1 MKLDISS
8 VRRYC
13 DPYFLVRSVSL
24 LVAVLAVL
32 AMSVVTVAVSTH
44 GGAGDGVENPVIVAS
59 KQPSPPST
67 PQIPSAAPQPLQ
79 PVWQGKGWPG
89 MGPFH
94 GGGWPGQ

>member
-8 VRRYC
+8 VLRYW
-13 DPYFLVRSVSL
+13 DAYFAGR
-24 LVAVLAVL
+24 VALFVAALAVL
-32 AMSVVTVAVSTH
+32 AMTVLAVSTH
-44 GGAGDGVENPVIVAS
+44 GGSGDGVESRPVIVAS